1 MFMMNQHYICRG
13 KKPYQQYQFR
23 CIIPKD
29 LEDRFSTR
37 EFRVSLRS
45 SLYSQCKVISTN
57 LYNIS
62 QHLFR
67 EFRQGKMKDITLEDV
82 KNILRIEVRKSLLHI
97 HHYEL
102 GTNVFSKDKLNE
114 SISKTIKE
122 EERLRDRLEKDYK
135 GTIEL
140 IEREVNKILITQDI
154 EPDNKSI
161 EYKGLV
167 RRWIELKL
175 MRQDWKR
182 DLLNE
187 TGKNDEDFKNEIE
200 EKWKLSLWDNVDDV
214 IIPPII
220 EGDIPEPQE
229 PYLVNSQSIEVKYN
243 KVKSSSSPFFS
254 TLYPKHLEEM
264 RRNRRRQDTIGETE
278 GTYQELIELIGDKP
292 VGDYTNVD
300 GRDYRNILSKL
311 PKNRKRTKKYKNKTL
326 KEILSMKVPVGD
338 RITTETQMKLTSRMT
353 SLWNYLID
361 EYPEYVDVNVFK
373 KKSVG
378 KSIRKRKDKKE
389 SFTDDDLHIIFHHKN
404 YLPYI
409 FENPFSK
416 IKYPYYWIPIL
427 GCLTGCRLEELCM
440 MRVKDIIKVDGV
452 WVYRIREEGEYG
464 EEETKVKNPY
474 SERDVPLHSVLVD
487 TLGFIKYVNHIKKLG
502 EERVFYELLKIKNKY
517 QKYVGRFFNDRYLK
531 KIGLKD
537 TGRSISFHSMRHSV
551 ETHLTNQNVNPRMI
565 DGLQGHSQK
574 GIGGSVYMKG
584 VKPEVL
590 MKECVDKIDWGIDW
604 EILKVDWKQ
613 RIQS

>member
-1 MFMMNQHYICRG
+1 
-13 KKPYQQYQFR
+13 
-23 CIIPKD
+23 
-29 LEDRFSTR
+29 
-37 EFRVSLRS
+37 
-45 SLYSQCKVISTN
+45 
-57 LYNIS
+57 
-62 QHLFR
+62 
-67 EFRQGKMKDITLEDV
+67 MKDITLDDV
-82 KNILRIEVRKSLLHI
+82 KDILRIEVRKSLLHI

-102 GTNVFSKDKLNE
+102 GTNVFSKEKLNE

-135 GTIEL
+135 ETVEL
-140 IEREVNKILITQDI
+140 IEREVDKILITQDI

-440 MRVKDIIKVDGV
+440 MRVKDIIKVDDV

-537 TGRSISFHSMRHSV
+537 TGRSISFHSIRHSV

>member
-45 SLYSQCKVISTN
+45 SLYSHCKIISTN
-57 LYNIS
+57 LHNIS

-67 EFRQGKMKDITLEDV
+67 EFRQGKMKDITLDDV
-82 KNILRIEVRKSLLHI
+82 KDILRIEVRKSLLHI

-102 GTNVFSKDKLNE
+102 GTNVFSKEKLNE

-135 GTIEL
+135 ETVEL
-140 IEREVNKILITQDI
+140 IEREVDKILITQDI

-574 GIGGSVYMKG
+574 DIGGSVYMKG

>member
-45 SLYSQCKVISTN
+45 SLYSQCKVVSTN
-57 LYNIS
+57 LHNIS

-82 KNILRIEVRKSLLHI
+82 KNILRIEVRKSLLYI
-97 HHYEL
+97 HHYEY
-102 GTNVFSKDKLNE
+102 GTNVYDEDKLNE
-114 SISKTIKE
+114 SLSKIDNE
-122 EERLRDRLEKDYK
+122 EEKIKDGLKKNNYK
-135 GTIEL
+135 DTIEL
-140 IEREVNKILITQDI
+140 IGNEIDKILITQDL
-154 EPDNKSI
+154 EPNKNNI

-167 RRWIELKL
+167 RRWIDLKL
-175 MRQDWKR
+175 IRQNWKR
-182 DLLNE
+182 DLLTNS
-187 TGKNDEDFKNEIE
+187 GKTDEDFRNELD
-200 EKWKLSLWDNVDDV
+200 EKWKLGLFGEEYNKEGVVKKFEDYEE
-214 IIPPII
+214 PITK
-220 EGDIPEPQE
+220 
-229 PYLVNSQSIEVKYN
+229 EVKSKSGSPSPLFS
-243 KVKSSSSPFFS
+243 KV
-254 TLYPKHLEEM
+254 YPKHLEEM
-264 RRNRRRQDTIGETE
+264 KRNRRRQDTIGETE

-292 VGDYTNVD
+292 VSDYTNVD
-300 GRDYRNILSKL
+300 GRDYRNTLSKL
-311 PKNRKRTKKYKNKTL
+311 PKNRKRVKKYKNKSL
-326 KEILSMKVPVGD
+326 KEILSMTIPVGD
-338 RITTETQMKLTSRMT
+338 RITIETQMKLTSRMT

-373 KKSVG
+373 KKSVT
-378 KSIRKRKDKKE
+378 KSVRKRKDRKE
-389 SFTDDDLHIIFHHKN
+389 SFTEDDLHIIFHHKN
-404 YLPYI
+404 YLPFI
-409 FENPFSK
+409 FENPFTK
-416 IKYPYYWIPIL
+416 IKFPYYWIPIL
-427 GCLTGCRLEELCM
+427 GCLTGCRLEEICM
-440 MRVKDIIKVDGV
+440 MRVKDIIKVNGV
-452 WVYRIREEGEYG
+452 WVYRIVEEGEYG

-487 TLGFIKYVNHIKKLG
+487 TLGFIKYVNHIKKFG
-502 EERVFYELLKIKNKY
+502 EERVFYELPKINNKY
-517 QKYVGRFFNDRYLK
+517 QKYVGRFFNSKYLK
-531 KIGLKD
+531 KIGLKN
-537 TGRSISFHSMRHSV
+537 TGRSVSFHSMRHSV

-604 EILKVDWKQ
+604 ENLKVDWK
-613 RIQS
+613 

>member
-1 MFMMNQHYICRG
+1 MNQHYICRG

-29 LEDRFSTR
+29 LEDRFSKR

-45 SLYSQCKVISTN
+45 SLYSHCKIISTN
-57 LYNIS
+57 LHNIS

-67 EFRQGKMKDITLEDV
+67 EFRQGKMKDITLDDV
-82 KNILRIEVRKSLLHI
+82 KDILRIEVRKSLLHI

-102 GTNVFSKDKLNE
+102 GTNVFSKEKLNE

-135 GTIEL
+135 ETVEL
-140 IEREVNKILITQDI
+140 IEREVDKILITQDI

-537 TGRSISFHSMRHSV
+537 TGRSISFHSIRHSV

>member
-29 LEDRFSTR
+29 LEVRFSTR

-45 SLYSQCKVISTN
+45 SLYSHSKIISTN
-57 LYNIS
+57 LHNIS

-82 KNILRIEVRKSLLHI
+82 KNILRIEVRKSLLYI
-97 HHYEL
+97 HHYEY
-102 GTNVFSKDKLNE
+102 GTNVYDEDKLNE
-114 SISKTIKE
+114 SLSKIDNE
-122 EERLRDRLEKDYK
+122 EEKIKDGLKKNNYK
-135 GTIEL
+135 ETIEL
-140 IEREVNKILITQDI
+140 IGNEIDKILITQNL
-154 EPDNKSI
+154 EPNKNNI

-167 RRWIELKL
+167 RRWIDLKL
-175 MRQDWKR
+175 IRQNWKR
-182 DLLNE
+182 DLL
-187 TGKNDEDFKNEIE
+187 TDSGKTDEDFRNEID
-200 EKWKLSLWDNVDDV
+200 EKWKLGLFGEEYNKEGVVKKFEDYEE
-214 IIPPII
+214 PIT
-220 EGDIPEPQE
+220 P
-229 PYLVNSQSIEVKYN
+229 EVKSKSGSPSPLFS
-243 KVKSSSSPFFS
+243 KV
-254 TLYPKHLEEM
+254 YPNHLEEM
-264 RRNRRRQDTIGETE
+264 KRNRRRQDTIGETE

-292 VGDYTNVD
+292 VSDYTNVD
-300 GRDYRNILSKL
+300 GRDYRNTLSKL
-311 PKNRKRTKKYKNKTL
+311 PKNRKRVKKYKNKTL
-326 KEILSMKVPVGD
+326 KEILSMTIPVGD
-338 RITTETQMKLTSRMT
+338 RITIETQMKLTSRMT

-373 KKSVG
+373 KKSVS

-404 YLPYI
+404 YLPFI
-409 FENPFSK
+409 FENPFTK
-416 IKYPYYWIPIL
+416 IKFPYYWIPIL
-427 GCLTGCRLEELCM
+427 GCLTGCRLEEICM
-440 MRVKDIIKVDGV
+440 MRVKDIIKINGV
-452 WVYRIREEGEYG
+452 WVYRIVEEGEYG

-474 SERDVPLHSVLVD
+474 SERDIPLHSVLVD

-502 EERVFYELLKIKNKY
+502 KERVFYELPKIKNKY
-517 QKYVGRFFNDRYLK
+517 QKYVGRFFNSKYLK
-531 KIGLKD
+531 KIGLKN
-537 TGRSISFHSMRHSV
+537 TGRSVSFHSMRHSV

-604 EILKVDWKQ
+604 ETLKVDWKQ
-613 RIQS
+613 RIHP

>member
-29 LEDRFSTR
+29 LEVRFSTR

-45 SLYSQCKVISTN
+45 SLYSHSKIISTN
-57 LYNIS
+57 LHNIS

-82 KNILRIEVRKSLLHI
+82 KNILRIEVRKSLLYI
-97 HHYEL
+97 HHYEY
-102 GTNVFSKDKLNE
+102 GTNVYDEDKLNE
-114 SISKTIKE
+114 SISKIDNE
-122 EERLRDRLEKDYK
+122 EEKIKDGLRKNNYK
-135 GTIEL
+135 ETIEL
-140 IEREVNKILITQDI
+140 IGNEIDKILITQNL
-154 EPDNKSI
+154 EPNKNNI

-167 RRWIELKL
+167 RRWIDLKL
-175 MRQDWKR
+175 IRQNWKR
-182 DLLNE
+182 DLL
-187 TGKNDEDFKNEIE
+187 TDSGKTDEDFRNEID
-200 EKWKLSLWDNVDDV
+200 EKWKLGLFGEEYNKEGVVKKFEDYEE
-214 IIPPII
+214 PIT
-220 EGDIPEPQE
+220 P
-229 PYLVNSQSIEVKYN
+229 EVKSKSGSPSPLFS
-243 KVKSSSSPFFS
+243 KV
-254 TLYPKHLEEM
+254 YPNHLEEM
-264 RRNRRRQDTIGETE
+264 KRNRRRQDTIGETE

-292 VGDYTNVD
+292 VSDYTNVD
-300 GRDYRNILSKL
+300 GRDYRNTLSKL
-311 PKNRKRTKKYKNKTL
+311 PKNRKRVKKYKNKTL
-326 KEILSMKVPVGD
+326 KEILSMTIPVGD
-338 RITTETQMKLTSRMT
+338 RITIETQMKLTSRMT

-373 KKSVG
+373 KKSVT
-378 KSIRKRKDKKE
+378 KSVRKRKDRKE
-389 SFTDDDLHIIFHHKN
+389 SFTEDDLHIIFHHKN
-404 YLPYI
+404 YLPFI
-409 FENPFSK
+409 FENPFTK
-416 IKYPYYWIPIL
+416 IKFPYYWIPIL
-427 GCLTGCRLEELCM
+427 GCLTGCRLEEICM
-440 MRVKDIIKVDGV
+440 MRVKDIIKVNGV

-487 TLGFIKYVNHIKKLG
+487 TLGFIKYVNHIKKFG
-502 EERVFYELLKIKNKY
+502 EERVFYELPKIRNKY
-517 QKYVGRFFNDRYLK
+517 QKYVGRFFNSKYLK
-531 KIGLKD
+531 KIGLKN
-537 TGRSISFHSMRHSV
+537 TGRSVSFHSMRHSV

-604 EILKVDWKQ
+604 ENLKVDWKQ
-613 RIQS
+613 RIQP